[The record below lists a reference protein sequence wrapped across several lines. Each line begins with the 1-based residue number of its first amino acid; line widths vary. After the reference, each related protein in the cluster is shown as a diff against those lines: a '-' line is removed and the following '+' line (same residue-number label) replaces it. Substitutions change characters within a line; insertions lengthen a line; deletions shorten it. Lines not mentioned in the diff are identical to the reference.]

1 MANLTGKFETLADD
15 NATSICFVFH
25 DIDMLPVSFQQLAIL
40 EHAILYLVYRAL
52 YAQNKKQKI

>member
-25 DIDMLPVSFQQLAIL
+25 DIDMLPVSLQQLAIL
-40 EHAILYLVYRAL
+40 EQTILC
-52 YAQNKKQKI
+52 